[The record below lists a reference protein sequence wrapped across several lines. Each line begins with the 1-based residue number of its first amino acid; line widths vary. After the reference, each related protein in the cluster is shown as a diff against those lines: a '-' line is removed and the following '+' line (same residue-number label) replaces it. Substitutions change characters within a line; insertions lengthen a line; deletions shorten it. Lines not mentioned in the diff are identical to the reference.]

1 VGYFAATIN
10 SFFIGGFIMLT
21 FNGIGKFMTKF
32 LENIEA
38 EIKNIHIA
46 HGIDS
51 DTVSKQVAD
60 AVAAGISPLQTELTT
75 LQGQVAELQKAAQD
89 TATAISNGDSAG
101 AQAIATAAANF
112 ATNSTAAISATNTTG
127 TGETTGAA
135 ATGETG
141 TTTDGEA
148 GAETAKA

>member
-1 VGYFAATIN
+1 
-10 SFFIGGFIMLT
+10 MLT
-21 FNGIGKFMTKF
+21 FNGIGKFMSQF
-32 LENIEA
+32 LENLESA
-38 EIKNIHIA
+38 IKNIHLS

-60 AVAAGISPLQTELTT
+60 AVAAGITPLQTELTT

-89 TATAISNGDSAG
+89 TVTAISNGDSAG

-112 ATNSTAAISATNTTG
+112 ATNSTAATSATNTTG

-135 ATGETG
+135 ATGEAG
-141 TTTDGEA
+141 TTGAGTNIA
-148 GAETAKA
+148 GAANAGTAAE